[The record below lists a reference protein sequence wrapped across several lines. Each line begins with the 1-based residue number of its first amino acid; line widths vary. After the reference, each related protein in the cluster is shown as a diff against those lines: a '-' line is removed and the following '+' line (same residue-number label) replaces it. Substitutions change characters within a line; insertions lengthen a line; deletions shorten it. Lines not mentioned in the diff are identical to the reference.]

1 MCQDQ
6 TNTSIGKLK
15 KVFVELYYYIQS
27 NISFYMITYIHFKPT
42 WYGQVQSEVNISST
56 ASPAPYAAA
65 QQSLKPT
72 SKIIQ
77 LKTKFCRHLEI
88 FKLFS
93 EITASCNTSKLPLLK
108 CTNFQQ
114 SSLFHNIHL
123 HGSLLRLARLFLMFL
138 GQRGRRFQRSA
149 FHGELLRLVP

>member
-1 MCQDQ
+1 M
-6 TNTSIGKLK
+6 
-15 KVFVELYYYIQS
+15 
-27 NISFYMITYIHFKPT
+27 
-42 WYGQVQSEVNISST
+42 QSEVNISST

-114 SSLFHNIHL
+114 SSLLHNVHL

-149 FHGELLRLVP
+149 FHGELLRLVPCFFSVRSPKWPKDWVVPEWAVGFQLQYKINTGSC